1 MPIDVAAVLRD
12 ALPAGAAPHRL
23 TVFGASV
30 PDAALGLVQ
39 SAALAAGWQIRS
51 SQFDSGAGYEANVWE
66 LRYDGGASPLSPG
79 GTVEAGAL
87 RDALR
92 DALRGESE
100 SVGALEFAL
109 VGGALATPGPKMLIM
124 DVDSTLIRQEV
135 IELLAARAGVEDRV
149 RAVTEAA
156 MRGELDFAQSLH
168 ERVAT
173 LAGLPASVIDDV
185 VAEVQF
191 TPGALELVQAFRSA
205 GHPVTVVSGGF
216 RQILEPLAARAHIDE
231 HLANDLE
238 IVDGHLTGR
247 VLGAVVDSDTKAR
260 MLREWAAK
268 YGVGTESVVA
278 VGDGANDIPMVQA
291 AGLGVAFNAKPA
303 LREVAHVELDLPSL
317 APVRLFA
324 ELES

>member
-39 SAALAAGWQIRS
+39 SAAGAAGWQIRS

-66 LRYDGGASPLSPG
+66 LRHDGGASPSSPG

-92 DALRGESE
+92 DALRRESE

-124 DVDSTLIRQEV
+124 DVDSTLIQQEV

-173 LAGLPASVIDDV
+173 LAGLPASVIDEV
-185 VAEVQF
+185 VAEVRF

-268 YGVGTESVVA
+268 YGVGTGSVVA
-278 VGDGANDIPMVQA
+278 VGDGANDISMVQA
-291 AGLGVAFNAKPA
+291 AGLGVAFNAKQA
-303 LREVAHVELDLPSL
+303 LREVAAVDVDVDSL